1 MHYTCLYL
9 AILPSILAFQYNK
22 KKFNYHPGEYLFICS
37 TQSLIKTF
45 RIHRFIFHVCPFLP
59 ACPCE
64 KPCQGDIIGSHLY
77 ETWYTLM

>member
-22 KKFNYHPGEYLFICS
+22 KKFAYHPGEYLFICS

-45 RIHRFIFHVCPFLP
+45 RIDMFVFAIL
-59 ACPCE
+59 ACLSMFF
-64 KPCQGDIIGSHLY
+64 PCQGDIIGSHLY
-77 ETWYTLM
+77 ETWYTLMW